1 MGEVYLAE
9 HQMMKRPCAVKLIRP
24 DKAGDPKIL
33 ARFEREVRATAKLS
47 HWNSVEIF
55 DYGHADD
62 GTFYYVMEYLPGM
75 NLQELVTKHGPLP
88 AERVIHLLTQTCDA
102 LSEAH
107 EAGMM
112 HRDIKPANIFA
123 AQRGGLYDVA
133 KLLDF
138 GLVKPMAKFD
148 DAHLTQEGSITG
160 SPLYMSP
167 EQSTGDS
174 ESDARSDIYC
184 LGAVGYFLLSGRPPF
199 NYEQPIKVL
208 LAHAREI
215 PPSLSDLEDDIPA
228 DLEAVIMKCLEK
240 EPSERYQN
248 VLELR
253 DALLNCE
260 SSGHWTRRV
269 AQQWW
274 KANGGKSIDK
284 STDATMVEAVA

>member
-1 MGEVYLAE
+1 
-9 HQMMKRPCAVKLIRP
+9 
-24 DKAGDPKIL
+24 
-33 ARFEREVRATAKLS
+33 
-47 HWNSVEIF
+47 
-55 DYGHADD
+55 
-62 GTFYYVMEYLPGM
+62 LP
-75 NLQELVTKHGPLP
+75 P
-88 AERVIHLLTQTCDA
+88 ERVIHLLTQTCDA
-102 LSEAH
+102 LAEAH
-107 EAGMM
+107 EQGMV

-123 AQRGGLYDVA
+123 AQRGGLFDVA

-138 GLVKPMAKFD
+138 GLVKPMAKLG

-174 ESDARSDIYC
+174 EPDARSDIYC
-184 LGAVGYFLLSGRPPF
+184 LGAVGYFLLSGHPPF

-215 PPSLSDLEDDIPA
+215 PPSLSDLEDDLPP
-228 DLEAVIMKCLEK
+228 DLEAVIMRCLEK
-240 EPSERYQN
+240 DPADRYQN
-248 VLELR
+248 VLDLH

-274 KANGGKSIDK
+274 QANGERPADK
-284 STDATMVEAVA
+284 TADATRVEAVA